1 MVEIESTPYI
11 KTCTKWRFLEIAIH
25 KWKICKRG
33 QYCRKTTQ
41 THSTHF
47 VIVKFDSKPTNPG
60 LNCLRMFARLEVDDQ
75 LPSPPVTKETPRSL
89 SKLNVRR
96 IFVIL
101 AQFSPRWR
109 HRWYWRPWLQLRQR
123 WSRPLPRWLR
133 PDGKYDWLSFHRSE
147 IATSFGLSWWTEVA
161 GGAELLVSQG
171 KATNGWKASCL
182 LLAPVSSPSH
192 CSWKVL
198 LAGLLIK
205 EAQARVREVQVSME
219 QGWWSHLCNQ
229 LYHNSLQKEYGE
241 ECSQWWSRVE
251 WPGSWVCGLWRGVG
265 WDAAEGKTAHQ
276 PLQRASYARPH
287 THFTD
292 VPRRANIVLCSSS
305 VGNRVE
311 HLCIWEYSLLCQKGL
326 SHTHLLQNMYKVIF
340 IPWFCAFNGDFF
352 LTECFDWPYSAILH
366 SRWW

>member
-265 WDAAEGKTAHQ
+265 WGVGCCRREDGTPAAA
-276 PLQRASYARPH
+276 ARLLRSS
-287 THFTD
+287 THPFYWC
-292 VPRRANIVLCSSS
+292 AKACKYCIVLKLSRKQS
-305 VGNRVE
+305 GTPL
-311 HLCIWEYSLLCQKGL
+311 HLRIFTFVPERPEPHPPSAKYVQSHFFVLC
-326 SHTHLLQNMYKVIF
+326 V
-340 IPWFCAFNGDFF
+340 
-352 LTECFDWPYSAILH
+352 
-366 SRWW
+366 